1 MSKMILN
8 ITAALFSALILCN
21 CVEDESTLGESTVN
35 NDNTYSPLTV
45 KAAMNDQQQK
55 VISYFY
61 EGANQ
66 ATGMAYNGS
75 TSKTTLT
82 TGATGMGIM
91 NLVIG
96 VERGWISREDAANHI
111 VKIVRFL
118 KTADR
123 FAGAWA
129 HWYRPDGKTLPF
141 GNQNEAGEIV
151 ETAFMMGGLL
161 TACEYFTGNSE
172 AEKECSFWISLIF

>member
-8 ITAALFSALILCN
+8 ITAALFSALILWN

-35 NDNTYSPLTV
+35 NDNTYSPLIV

-61 EGANQ
+61 EGANP

-96 VERGWISREDAANHI
+96 VERGWISRPYRKDSPLPENS
-111 VKIVRFL
+111 RPL
-118 KTADR
+118 CR
-123 FAGAWA
+123 SLGALVQT
-129 HWYRPDGKTLPF
+129 RR
-141 GNQNEAGEIV
+141 QNPPLRKPE
-151 ETAFMMGGLL
+151 
-161 TACEYFTGNSE
+161 
-172 AEKECSFWISLIF
+172 

>member
-1 MSKMILN
+1 M
-8 ITAALFSALILCN
+8 
-21 CVEDESTLGESTVN
+21 N

-66 ATGMAYNGS
+66 TTGMAYNGS

-96 VERGWISREDAANHI
+96 VERGWISREDAAEHI
-111 VKIVRFL
+111 VKIVRIPENSRPIL
-118 KTADR
+118 PEPGRIGTDPTA
-123 FAGAWA
+123 
-129 HWYRPDGKTLPF
+129 KILPLRKPK
-141 GNQNEAGEIV
+141 NEAGEIV

-161 TACEYFTGNSE
+161 TACEYFTDNSE
-172 AEKECSFWISLIF
+172 AEKEIRETTN

>member
-8 ITAALFSALILCN
+8 ITATLFSALMLWN
-21 CVEDESTLGESTVN
+21 CVEDESTVGESTVN

-66 ATGMAYNGS
+66 TTGMAYNGS

-96 VERGWISREDAANHI
+96 VERGWISREDSPLPENS
-111 VKIVRFL
+111 RPFCRSL
-118 KTADR
+118 
-123 FAGAWA
+123 GALVQT
-129 HWYRPDGKTLPF
+129 RR
-141 GNQNEAGEIV
+141 QNPP
-151 ETAFMMGGLL
+151 LR
-161 TACEYFTGNSE
+161 
-172 AEKECSFWISLIF
+172 KPK

>member
-8 ITAALFSALILCN
+8 ITATLFSALMLWN
-21 CVEDESTLGESTVN
+21 CVEDESTVGESTVN

-66 ATGMAYNGS
+66 TTGMAYNGS

-96 VERGWISREDAANHI
+96 VERGWISREDAAEHI

-129 HWYRPDGKTLPF
+129 HWYRPDGKILPF
-141 GNQNEAGEIV
+141 GNQNEAC
-151 ETAFMMGGLL
+151 LL
-161 TACEYFTGNSE
+161 YTSP
-172 AEKECSFWISLIF
+172 SPRD